1 MSPVPPVHPHSL
13 PPFLRLPRGMPP
25 GGPRSPRFGHPRSPF
40 RPGMIRGPLP
50 PGSRPPFPFRGPP
63 PFRGRSP
70 SPTSSAAGSRKSSF
84 DGPLGRPNMFE
95 KVPPRRPSNSL
106 PPLGENTFTYGDIPV
121 TSSTS
126 SVAHQ
131 PPEHDHNNRGSISS
145 GHHLLGMEE
154 EVLDSYEMQ
163 SGILPPPMPSRDC
176 NRHDEAVTGY
186 DISPTASIG
195 SLENT
200 DKQLLQAATTQH
212 NDSLSNWVNKAK
224 KSTLLCD
231 NNLYLNL
238 NLNFH

>member
-1 MSPVPPVHPHSL
+1 
-13 PPFLRLPRGMPP
+13 MPP
-25 GGPRSPRFGHPRSPF
+25 GGLRSPRFGPPRSPF
-40 RPGMIRGPLP
+40 RPGMIRGP
-50 PGSRPPFPFRGPP
+50 PGSRPPFPFRGPH

-106 PPLGENTFTYGDIPV
+106 PPLGENTFKYGDIPV

-126 SVAHQ
+126 SSSVYTSVAQ
-131 PPEHDHNNRGSISS
+131 QPEHDHNNRGSISS

-163 SGILPPPMPSRDC
+163 SGILPPPMPSRDFSS
-176 NRHDEAVTGY
+176 RHDEAVTGY

-224 KSTLLCD
+224 KAPCYD

-238 NLNFH
+238 T

>member
-25 GGPRSPRFGHPRSPF
+25 GGPRSPRFGPPRSPF
-40 RPGMIRGPLP
+40 RPGMIRGP
-50 PGSRPPFPFRGPP
+50 PGSRPPFPFRGPH

-106 PPLGENTFTYGDIPV
+106 PPLGENTFKYGDIPV

-126 SVAHQ
+126 SSSVYTSVAQ
-131 PPEHDHNNRGSISS
+131 QPEHDHNNRGSISS

-163 SGILPPPMPSRDC
+163 SGILPPPMPSRDFSS
-176 NRHDEAVTGY
+176 RHDEAVTGY

-224 KSTLLCD
+224 KAPCYD

-238 NLNFH
+238 T

>member
-84 DGPLGRPNMFE
+84 DGPLGRPNLFE
-95 KVPPRRPSNSL
+95 KVSTRRPSNSL

-126 SVAHQ
+126 SVAQQ

-224 KSTLLCD
+224 KKAPCYAITTSI
-231 NNLYLNL
+231 
-238 NLNFH
+238 